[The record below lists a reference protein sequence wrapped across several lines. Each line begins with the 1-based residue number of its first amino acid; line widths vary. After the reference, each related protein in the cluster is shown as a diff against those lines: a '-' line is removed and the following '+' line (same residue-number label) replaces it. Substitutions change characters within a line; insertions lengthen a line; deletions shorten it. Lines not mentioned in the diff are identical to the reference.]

1 MGTLKAARF
10 YRRIAIWTIAA
21 VALVALGVVL
31 ATRLSGVRLSTEQ
44 VQTAVI
50 ATLQSESPESI
61 LVTGALTVGV
71 TTVSS
76 NTRYLLPGVVTLD
89 LGTTEATARVPGTV
103 SYGIDV
109 SQLTPDQIWLEE
121 DVLYVRTPDIR
132 VISVEPDLSSL
143 QLETRVGWARTHAG
157 SGAEATRDAVSKI
170 TGALREQGERHVA
183 EALQPRINTAT
194 AITDVVSRAL
204 LTADIRVR
212 AVRVEV
218 APGVVIEK
226 TTADTIDEATEGLAE
241 PVG

>member
-1 MGTLKAARF
+1 MGILKAAGF
-10 YRRIAIWTIAA
+10 GRRIAIWL
-21 VALVALGVVL
+21 VGALVLVLLGVAI
-31 ATRLSGVRLSTEQ
+31 ATRLGGVRLSTDQ
-44 VQTAVI
+44 IQTAVI

-103 SYGIDV
+103 AYGIDV
-109 SQLTPDQIWLEE
+109 SQLTPEQIWLEE
-121 DVLYVRTPDIR
+121 DILYVRTPDIR

-183 EALQPRINTAT
+183 DALQPRINTAS

-204 LTADIRVR
+204 MTAGIEVR

-226 TTADTIDEATEGLAE
+226 TTESAGDESMPELAE